1 MLYSFSETFP
11 DGHVRYPRRRPASM
25 PAPGGLNYH
34 MWPDSRMGPIG
45 HSDEGLLTGDLA
57 EITRLANRAQSI
69 RDRSGMTVTVQVFRV
84 TP

>member
-11 DGHVRYPRRRPASM
+11 DGHVRYPRRRPAAM
-25 PAPGGLNYH
+25 PAPGGLNDL
-34 MWPDSRMGPIG
+34 MWPDSRMGPLG
-45 HSDEGLLTGDLA
+45 HGVVGLVTGDLA

-69 RDRSGMTVTVQVFRV
+69 RDRSGMVVTVQVFRV